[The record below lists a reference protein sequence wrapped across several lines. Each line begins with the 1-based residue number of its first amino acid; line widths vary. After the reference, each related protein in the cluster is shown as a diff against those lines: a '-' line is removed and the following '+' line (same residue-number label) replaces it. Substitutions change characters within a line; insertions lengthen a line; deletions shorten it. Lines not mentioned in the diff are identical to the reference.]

1 MNIAAPWQIAEPTIS
16 DVYQNDARPLDALA
30 AGDIPAIVLRG
41 HVPASD
47 CRQLVE
53 RCIEQKLLYDPQEP
67 ESRGLDSVSIP
78 EGHYRAGTSTA
89 WSTAWGGEEKDRDA
103 TSRRIDI
110 GTSLGY
116 RGSNQEEYFKHSR
129 ATSELLGQL
138 FGGMNN
144 LVKVVYSALE
154 ELSVDKQVKTAEEE
168 DGRQYGPAI
177 IRAHYGGYEYKPHF
191 DSVRNR
197 ENRTNYSVYDFANQ
211 FAGVL
216 VLQNSERNGVTPQ
229 TRIHRC
235 FWEPEI
241 TPHLQADT
249 FPRYA
254 KENQIE
260 SCDVSLQPGDLY
272 FFNTGCIHEVPGVD
286 GEDARI
292 VLAVFIG
299 YSPDRDEIHVWS

>member
-16 DVYQNDARPLDALA
+16 DVLQKNARPLDALA

-53 RCIEQKLLYDPQEP
+53 RCIEQQLLYDPHQP
-67 ESRGLDSVSIP
+67 ESRDLDSVSIP
-78 EGHYRAGTSTA
+78 EGHYREGINSTSSRA
-89 WSTAWGGEEKDRDA
+89 WDGEEKSGDD

-116 RGSNQEEYFKHSR
+116 RGSNQEEYFEHSR
-129 ATSELLGQL
+129 ATSELLGKL

-154 ELSVDKQVKTAEEE
+154 ELSVDKQVTTAEEK

-197 ENRTNYSVYDFANQ
+197 ENRTNYSVYDFAHQ

-216 VLQNSERNGVTPQ
+216 VLQNAERNGVTPH

-241 TPHLQADT
+241 TPHLQSNS
-249 FPRYA
+249 FPAYA
-254 KENQIE
+254 RDHQIE
-260 SCDVSLQPGDLY
+260 SCDISLQPGDLY

-286 GEDARI
+286 GKDARV

-299 YSPDRDEIHVWS
+299 YSLDRDEIHVWS